1 MKIKKS
7 HKSGLTIRL
16 VIFISILLLAV
27 NLLLGL
33 VLVNSS
39 KRALTTL
46 IQYRMLDISNSAADM
61 LDGDVLRDL
70 KKEDKGTPAYQE
82 INDTLAIFQDNI
94 DLKYIYCVRAMADGS
109 FTFTVDPTI
118 EDPGEFGE
126 PVVYTDALFRASQ
139 GESAVDSEPYTDAW
153 GRFYSSYSPVF
164 DSKGQVAG
172 MVAVDFSAEW
182 FDTQIEKQTRA
193 VMINIVASVL
203 IGILIIIIAMDG
215 FRRQLKSITED
226 LSDAARDVDELTH
239 EFGLDSS
246 QNSEDMGSDDIH
258 ALGHKIH
265 SIKEGLRQY
274 TIKINTRAN
283 SMITALSSDYRSV
296 YYIDLDRNDGV
307 CYQPHTQIDNGLK
320 QGEHFPYIETMRA
333 YANDFITDKYRDE
346 FLKFVEP
353 ASVMR
358 GLENERI
365 ITFRYM
371 IKRGGLESYEMVRMA
386 GVRHPEDRTDGIL
399 HAIGM
404 GFTDVDEETRR
415 TLNQSQA
422 LRDALSVAETAN
434 KAKTSFLSSMSHEIR
449 TPMNAIIGLDRIA
462 LSEPGISDTVR
473 DYLKKIGTS
482 ADHLLGIIN
491 DILDMSRIEAGRMT
505 LRSEVF
511 SMPTL
516 LEQINVMIGGQCSE
530 KGLNFHMELKGNA
543 DDFYI
548 GDDMK
553 LKQVIINILGNSVKF
568 TPPGGDIYFTI
579 ERISDYEGKSVF
591 RFIMKD
597 TGIGMSADYL
607 PKLFDP
613 FSQEDLSNKT
623 KYGSTG
629 LGMSITKSLVEMMN
643 GDIRVESEKDK
654 GTTFTVTVTLGS
666 SEHQAEVTKDIKP
679 QDISVLI
686 VDDDSLASEYAKM
699 ELEKVG
705 IASDIAASGKEA
717 IEMVRLKKARRES
730 YNLLL
735 IDWQMPGMDGLETTR
750 AVRSVM
756 GSDSAIFILTSYH
769 WDDILGEAEGAG
781 VDSFIS
787 KPLRTENII
796 DKFKQALALKGTVD
810 RQEIDLSGKQIL
822 VAEDI
827 EINAEIIRMVLET
840 KGMRA
845 DHAAN
850 GRIAVDLFSEKP
862 LWHYSAILMDM
873 RMPEM
878 DGIEAT
884 KEIRSMDR
892 DDAKKIPIIAM
903 TANAFDEDVQRSLQ
917 AGLNAHLTKP
927 IEPDSLYETLESLI
941 GENEG

>member
-126 PVVYTDALFRASQ
+126 SIVYTDALFRASQ

-239 EFGLDSS
+239 EFGLDAS
-246 QNSEDMGSDDIH
+246 QSAEDMGADDIH

-333 YANDFITDKYRDE
+333 YANDFIIDKYRDE

-353 ASVMR
+353 ASVRR

-473 DYLKKIGTS
+473 DYLEKIGTS

-654 GTTFTVTVTLGS
+654 GTIFTVTVTLGS